1 MVSRFPDGHAL
12 IAEVRRLQQENAVLC
27 NGGELQRCVVNAA
40 YEDKCKAEQ
49 QRDAALAAEQAA
61 NTRLATER
69 RRTTEARTQNTWEQA
84 QQILDRIGYD
94 PDAATHRAELLAA
107 FHPKETRS

>member
-1 MVSRFPDGHAL
+1 MSTTWP
-12 IAEVRRLQQENAVLC
+12 IARDRILQELADARGQRDAAIARLHTAQA
-27 NGGELQRCVVNAA
+27 
-40 YEDKCKAEQ
+40 

-61 NTRLATER
+61 NARLATER
-69 RRTTEARTQNTWEQA
+69 RRTTEAKTQNTWEQA

-94 PDAATHRAELLAA
+94 PNAATHRAEMLAA

>member
-1 MVSRFPDGHAL
+1 MSTTWPIARDRILQELADARGQRDAAIARLHA
-12 IAEVRRLQQENAVLC
+12 AQA
-27 NGGELQRCVVNAA
+27 
-40 YEDKCKAEQ
+40 

-61 NTRLATER
+61 NTRLAAER
-69 RRTTEARTQNTWEQA
+69 RRATEARTQDTWEQA
-84 QQILDRIGYD
+84 QRILDRIGYD

>member
-1 MVSRFPDGHAL
+1 MSTTWPIARDRILQELADARGQRDAAIARLHA
-12 IAEVRRLQQENAVLC
+12 AQA
-27 NGGELQRCVVNAA
+27 
-40 YEDKCKAEQ
+40 

-69 RRTTEARTQNTWEQA
+69 RRTTEARTQDTWEHA

>member
-1 MVSRFPDGHAL
+1 MSTTWP
-12 IAEVRRLQQENAVLC
+12 IARDRILQELADARGQRDAAIARLHTAQA
-27 NGGELQRCVVNAA
+27 
-40 YEDKCKAEQ
+40 

-84 QQILDRIGYD
+84 AQILDRIGYD
-94 PDAATHRAELLAA
+94 PDAATHRAKLLAA

>member
-1 MVSRFPDGHAL
+1 MSTTWP
-12 IAEVRRLQQENAVLC
+12 IARDRILQELADARGQRDAAIARLHTAQA
-27 NGGELQRCVVNAA
+27 
-40 YEDKCKAEQ
+40 

-69 RRTTEARTQNTWEQA
+69 RFITEARTQNTWEQA

>member
-1 MVSRFPDGHAL
+1 MSTTWPIARDRILQELADARGQRDAAIARLHA
-12 IAEVRRLQQENAVLC
+12 AQA
-27 NGGELQRCVVNAA
+27 
-40 YEDKCKAEQ
+40 

-61 NTRLATER
+61 NTRLAAER
-69 RRTTEARTQNTWEQA
+69 RRAIEARTQNTWEQA

>member
-1 MVSRFPDGHAL
+1 MSTTWP
-12 IAEVRRLQQENAVLC
+12 IARDRILQ
-27 NGGELQRCVVNAA
+27 ELADARG
-40 YEDKCKAEQ
+40 
-49 QRDAALAAEQAA
+49 QRDAAIARLHAAQAQRDAAIAAEQAA
-61 NTRLATER
+61 NTRLAAER
-69 RRTTEARTQNTWEQA
+69 RRTTEAQTQNTWEQA